1 MDNAIF
7 NKVEFKGAVE
17 KAQLKKNGE
26 VTIQLTADIDDI
38 DMNTLSLV
46 MDSNGGVQIKLEGNQ
61 TELVDEDEESDGQID
76 LLDQEEDE
84 DEDQ

>member
-61 TELVDEDEESDGQID
+61 TELVDKDEESDGQID
-76 LLDQEEDE
+76 LLDQEEDK
-84 DEDQ
+84 DED

>member
-38 DMNTLSLV
+38 DMNTLSVV

-84 DEDQ
+84 DED

>member
-76 LLDQEEDE
+76 LLDQEEDK
-84 DEDQ
+84 DED

>member
-61 TELVDEDEESDGQID
+61 TELVGEDEEENDDQLD
-76 LLDQEEDE
+76 LLGEEGEKDE
-84 DEDQ
+84 

>member
-84 DEDQ
+84 DED

>member
-26 VTIQLTADIDDI
+26 VTIQLAADIDDI

-46 MDSNGGVQIKLEGNQ
+46 MDSNSGVQIKLEGNQ
-61 TELVDEDEESDGQID
+61 TELVDGDEENDGQID
-76 LLDQEEDE
+76 LLDKEENEDE
-84 DEDQ
+84 D

>member
-61 TELVDEDEESDGQID
+61 TELVNEDEESDGQID
-76 LLDQEEDE
+76 LLDQKEDE
-84 DEDQ
+84 DED

>member
-26 VTIQLTADIDDI
+26 VTIQLAADIDDI

-84 DEDQ
+84 DED

>member
-84 DEDQ
+84 DEY

>member
-76 LLDQEEDE
+76 LLDKEENEDE
-84 DEDQ
+84 D

>member
-26 VTIQLTADIDDI
+26 VTIQITADIDDI

-84 DEDQ
+84 DED

>member
-84 DEDQ
+84 DEYQ

>member
-61 TELVDEDEESDGQID
+61 TELVNEDEESDGQID

-84 DEDQ
+84 DED

>member
-61 TELVDEDEESDGQID
+61 TELVDEDEESDDQID
-76 LLDQEEDE
+76 LLDQREDE
-84 DEDQ
+84 DED

>member
-61 TELVDEDEESDGQID
+61 TELVDEDEENDGQID
-76 LLDQEEDE
+76 LLDKEENEDE
-84 DEDQ
+84 D

>member
-61 TELVDEDEESDGQID
+61 TELVDGDEENDGQID
-76 LLDQEEDE
+76 LLDKEENEDE
-84 DEDQ
+84 D

>member
-26 VTIQLTADIDDI
+26 VTIQLAADIDDI

-46 MDSNGGVQIKLEGNQ
+46 MDSNSGV
-61 TELVDEDEESDGQID
+61 
-76 LLDQEEDE
+76 
-84 DEDQ
+84 

>member
-61 TELVDEDEESDGQID
+61 TELVDGDEENDGQID
-76 LLDQEEDE
+76 LLDKEEDE
-84 DEDQ
+84 DED